1 VDVRDR
7 PSLSGCDPPP
17 VTNAHHPVPEATSF
31 PRRLLASIQRDDVM
45 GVSAEIAY
53 RFLFALFP
61 FGLFVAALGAFAAQW
76 LGIGNPAQEIVDGL
90 GDNLPPSIAESL
102 RPELERLLDSARP
115 GLLSVGALGALWA
128 ATGGTN
134 ALVKGIHRA
143 YDAPERRPFVLRYV
157 VAIGLTL
164 IAALGILGSFVTIVG
179 GAVATEELAR
189 GLGLGEVPWSV
200 IQILRWPVVALV
212 LVGAVAILYRY
223 GPSLVVPWR
232 WILAGAVLYS
242 VGWLVATA
250 GLAWYVGNIADYG
263 ATYGSLS
270 AVIVLMLWFYLSAM
284 LLLIGAE
291 VTAALARERSPEEIH
306 WRGEEL
312 DAAASVERTTDGV
325 RRSAGSLAGRG

>member
-1 VDVRDR
+1 
-7 PSLSGCDPPP
+7 
-17 VTNAHHPVPEATSF
+17 VTNAHHPVPEPTSF

-179 GAVATEELAR
+179 GAVATEEVAS
-189 GLGLGEVPWSV
+189 GLGLGEVAWSA

-223 GPSLVVPWR
+223 GPSLVVP
-232 WILAGAVLYS
+232 
-242 VGWLVATA
+242 
-250 GLAWYVGNIADYG
+250 
-263 ATYGSLS
+263 
-270 AVIVLMLWFYLSAM
+270 
-284 LLLIGAE
+284 
-291 VTAALARERSPEEIH
+291 
-306 WRGEEL
+306 
-312 DAAASVERTTDGV
+312 
-325 RRSAGSLAGRG
+325 

>member
-1 VDVRDR
+1 
-7 PSLSGCDPPP
+7 
-17 VTNAHHPVPEATSF
+17 VTNAHHPVPEPTSF

-102 RPELERLLDSARP
+102 
-115 GLLSVGALGALWA
+115 LSVGALGALWA

-179 GAVATEELAR
+179 GAVATEEVAS
-189 GLGLGEVPWSV
+189 GLGLGEVAWSA

-232 WILAGAVLYS
+232 WILAGAVLFS

-250 GLAWYVGNIADYG
+250 GLAWYVGNVADYG

-312 DAAASVERTTDGV
+312 EAAASVERTTDGV